1 MSENRFM
8 ICVGVVCLLLASMA
22 SVTVAQQPQSWNQWR
37 GPARDGVGDASA
49 LPAELPIELT
59 RVWKVPVGVGHAS
72 PLVVDDA
79 VFLHSREGEQ
89 EIVSALGLAAGIEI
103 WRRGY
108 DAAYTMHP
116 AARSHGPG
124 PKSTPIHANGR
135 LFTFGITETLSAFNA
150 ATGELLWQREFSDIY
165 PETAP
170 IYGTS
175 MSPVVVDDNLV
186 VHVGWEQEGAVTAFD
201 MATGETR
208 WSNNE
213 FTPGYASPIVVQ
225 IAGTDVIVTQSDKH
239 IIALDADG
247 GATLWSMPFTT
258 ASRQNSVTPLAFGE
272 KLIFSGL
279 DEDLFA
285 VSLGPRGSV
294 PLVGARA
301 GTSLPETGDWE
312 SNELWRNKRLPLYMN
327 SPVTVG
333 NRLFGMTHKRAGQ
346 FICVNVE
353 TGEPIWASRGR
364 EGENASIVALGD
376 RVAFLTD
383 EARLVIID
391 VNTDVYEPLAEYE
404 VADTPTWA
412 HPVFTSMGVLI
423 KDLDSLTLWRF

>member
-1 MSENRFM
+1 MSGNSIAIR
-8 ICVGVVCLLLASMA
+8 VVTASWLLFSVASAMA
-22 SVTVAQQPQSWNQWR
+22 TEQSQAWNQWR
-37 GPARDGVGDASA
+37 GPARNGVGDAST
-49 LPAELPIELT
+49 LPVKLPSELT
-59 RVWKVPVGVGHAS
+59 RVWQIPVGLGHAS
-72 PLVVDDA
+72 PVVVDDV
-79 VFLHSREGEQ
+79 VFIHSREGEQ
-89 EIVSALGLAAGIEI
+89 EIVSALGLADGIEM

-108 DAAYTMHP
+108 DTPYTMHP

-124 PKSTPIHANGR
+124 PKSTPIYADGR

-175 MSPVVVDDNLV
+175 MSPVVVDDKLV
-186 VHVGWEQEGAVTAFD
+186 VHIGWEQDGAVAAFD
-201 MATGETR
+201 IATGETR

-225 IAGTDVIVTQSDKH
+225 IAGIDVIVTQSDKH

-285 VSLGPRGSV
+285 VSLGPPNSGQ
-294 PLVGARA
+294 LVDSQVE
-301 GTSLPETGDWE
+301 TSLQGTGDWK
-312 SNELWRNKRLPLYMN
+312 SNEIWRNKRLPLYMN
-327 SPVTVG
+327 SPVVVG

-346 FICVNVE
+346 FICVDIE
-353 TGEPIWASRGR
+353 TGEPIWTSRGR

-383 EARLVIID
+383 DARLVIID
-391 VNTDVYEPLAEYE
+391 VITDVYEPLAEYE

-412 HPVFTSMGVLI
+412 HPVFTSMGMLI

>member
-1 MSENRFM
+1 MSRNSIAIR
-8 ICVGVVCLLLASMA
+8 VVIASWLLLSVASA
-22 SVTVAQQPQSWNQWR
+22 TATEQSQAWNQWR
-37 GPARDGVGDASA
+37 GPARNGVGDAST
-49 LPAELPIELT
+49 LPVKLPSELT
-59 RVWKVPVGVGHAS
+59 RVWQVPVGLGHAS
-72 PLVVDDA
+72 PVVVDDV

-89 EIVSALGLAAGIEI
+89 EIVSALGLADGIEM
-103 WRRGY
+103 WRQGY
-108 DAAYTMHP
+108 DTPYMMHS

-124 PKSTPIHANGR
+124 PKSTPIYADGR

-150 ATGELLWQREFSDIY
+150 ATGKLLWQREFSDIY

-175 MSPVVVDDNLV
+175 MSPVVVDDKLV
-186 VHVGWEQEGAVTAFD
+186 VHIGWEQEGAVAAFD
-201 MATGETR
+201 IATGETR

-225 IAGTDVIVTQSDKH
+225 IAGIDVIVTQSDKH
-239 IIALDADG
+239 IIALEADG
-247 GATLWSMPFTT
+247 GATLWGMPFTT

-285 VSLGPRGSV
+285 VSLGPSNPGQ
-294 PLVGARA
+294 LVDSQVE
-301 GTSLPETGDWE
+301 TSLQGTGDWK
-312 SNELWRNKRLPLYMN
+312 SNEIWRNKRLPLYMN
-327 SPVTVG
+327 SPVVVG

-346 FICVNVE
+346 FICVDIE

-376 RVAFLTD
+376 RVVFLTD
-383 EARLVIID
+383 DARLVIIN
-391 VNTDVYEPLAEYE
+391 VTTDVYEPLVEYE

-412 HPVFTSMGVLI
+412 HPVFTSMGMLI